1 MNGLK
6 INYGMA
12 SWKGS
17 RLQHMTRVQLY
28 EAMNELAELY
38 AVELE
43 NNLKNYSTAGSPPPS
58 PNPPTSAFALIQ
70 RVISRPP
77 G

>member
-1 MNGLK
+1 MNGKK
-6 INYGMA
+6 IYYGVA

-17 RLQHMTRVQLY
+17 RLEHMTRAQLY

-43 NNLKNYSTAGSPPPS
+43 NNLKNYSTVGSPPS
-58 PNPPTSAFALIQ
+58 PNPPTSAFDLIQ
-70 RVISRPP
+70 RVISRPSR
-77 G
+77 